1 MTRYSNAFPSTKEA
15 LGRSLTLKELAVC
28 HTPFLSL
35 YLLCKETV
43 LYPTTSPFLPFPW
56 FCQIVA
62 VITPVLNFFSGTF
75 LVSIFTH
82 PFSYSDFISTP
93 LYLGMLGFLG
103 GFTPFPIIPEAGL
116 KMSCD
121 NFNK

>member
-75 LVSIFTH
+75 LVSFIFLTLA
-82 PFSYSDFISTP
+82 FASCFKVSLIMNG
-93 LYLGMLGFLG
+93 LFLG
-103 GFTPFPIIPEAGL
+103 GFTPF
-116 KMSCD
+116 STHS
-121 NFNK
+121 